1 MTGERIP
8 ELERVGQTSRN
19 SIGGNPKGKRGKDMK
34 TFKKVLASAL
44 AAAMV
49 VTAFPVANAE
59 AASTAKLSAK
69 KATIYVG
76 QSKTIKV
83 TTPKTWKSVKIKAT
97 SSKKSVATVKK
108 SGKKVTVKA
117 VKAGTAK
124 VTVKVTGKKS
134 GKAVKKTLKATITVK
149 NPSLTLK
156 AASAVAVGA
165 KETVKATVKPAST
178 KVTFSSSDDA
188 IATVDATTGEVTGVK
203 AGKVTITAKAG
214 KTTKT
219 VDMEVKTYVFKSV
232 KQTKA
237 DTLEAVVSGKTS
249 DIKASDIKV
258 TNTVNNN
265 VIAVKAVTVDKA
277 DATKVTITTFAE
289 MVDGAKYNVELA
301 GTVKDFTATDGVVAD
316 VNVTPVQVPA
326 NTDGTKI
333 NGQLVDKNGIVVKE
347 FLTSTKPA
355 NVDFT
360 LSTTQGYVNGDAIVL
375 PVVGNKGTAEI
386 TYHTYKYD
394 EKAQEVGA
402 ITKKVEI
409 TAVADTP
416 VTTTGYELTIVKS
429 GDKVDWAKKNNQF
442 SASDKTMVANFRF
455 MGSDNKEIT
464 DDYSKYTVVSS
475 DDSVLLLAKTPL
487 AKNAKTVAV
496 RGVKAGTAYIN
507 VLKDNKVV
515 TSLPVV
521 VTADRKL
528 ANIKI
533 ATPSLTVASNV
544 NSTISTDVKG
554 VDQYGADFGITSITA
569 TVMNKNTATA
579 DGNLSF
585 TSGLTDKVE
594 INASGVK
601 AGTYNVKVEA
611 KTGNDTITRVIT
623 VNVVKASVTDPAQ
636 AKSLG
641 LKLSATDVD
650 LAIGADTTAND
661 IAKKN
666 IKVSVVAYS
675 EGAVIGEVTATD
687 VKVNGKS
694 DNVTG
699 DTIALTKTTDGKVVK
714 NFTAGTYVVSAT
726 AAGKTFTGTFTVKDT
741 QSTNVVAKIVD
752 KKTTADITSA
762 AAVVAANVEFSING
776 ADYAKL
782 DAAKISV
789 DAGQYK
795 TVADA
800 IYVGTVKVTVTNN
813 VGVSYEVS
821 VNVNTTFTK

>member
-1 MTGERIP
+1 M
-8 ELERVGQTSRN
+8 
-19 SIGGNPKGKRGKDMK
+19 
-34 TFKKVLASAL
+34 
-44 AAAMV
+44 
-49 VTAFPVANAE
+49 
-59 AASTAKLSAK
+59 
-69 KATIYVG
+69 
-76 QSKTIKV
+76 
-83 TTPKTWKSVKIKAT
+83 
-97 SSKKSVATVKK
+97 
-108 SGKKVTVKA
+108 
-117 VKAGTAK
+117 
-124 VTVKVTGKKS
+124 
-134 GKAVKKTLKATITVK
+134 
-149 NPSLTLK
+149 K
-156 AASAVAVGA
+156 AANEVAVGA
-165 KETVKATVKPAST
+165 TEQITATVKPAST
-178 KVTFSSSDDA
+178 KVTYASSDA
-188 IATVDATTGEVTGVK
+188 TIATVDEKGVVTGVK

-528 ANIKI
+528 ADIKI
-533 ATPSLTVASNV
+533 ATPALTVANNV

-554 VDQYGADFGITSITA
+554 LDQYGADFGITSITA
-569 TVMNKNTATA
+569 TVMNKNTGAGET
-579 DGNLSF
+579 NLTF
-585 TSGLTDKVE
+585 TPSLTDKVE
-594 INASGVK
+594 INAFGVK

-623 VNVVKASVTDPAQ
+623 VNVVKASVTDPTQ

-650 LAIGADTTAND
+650 LAIGDATTASD
-661 IAKKN
+661 ITNKN

-675 EGAVIGEVTATD
+675 EGAVIGTVSASAIT
-687 VKVNGKS
+687 VNGKT
-694 DNVTG
+694 DNVSG
-699 DTIALTKTTDGKVVK
+699 NTIALTKNVSGKVVK

-726 AAGKTFTGTFTVKDT
+726 ATGKTFRGTFTVKDT
-741 QSTNVVAKIVD
+741 QSTSVATKVVD
-752 KKTTADITSA
+752 KKTTADITDPV
-762 AAVVAANVEFSING
+762 AVVVANVEFSING
-776 ADYAKL
+776 ADFKKL
-782 DAAKISV
+782 SASEISV
-789 DAGQYK
+789 DAGQCK
-795 TVADA
+795 TVNDA
-800 IYVGTVKVTVTNN
+800 IYVGTVKVTVTNSAR
-813 VGVSYEVS
+813 VSYEVS
-821 VNVNTTFTK
+821 VDVNTTFTK

>member
-1 MTGERIP
+1 
-8 ELERVGQTSRN
+8 
-19 SIGGNPKGKRGKDMK
+19 MK
-34 TFKKVLASAL
+34 TFKKVLASTL

-49 VTAFPVANAE
+49 VTALPVTPANA
-59 AASTAKLSAK
+59 AAAPKLSAT
-69 KATIYVG
+69 KATLYTG
-76 QSKTIKV
+76 QSKTLKV
-83 TTPKTWKSVKIKAT
+83 TTPKTWKSVKVKAT
-97 SSKKSVATVKK
+97 TSKKSVATVKA
-108 SGKKVTVKA
+108 SAKKVTVKA

-124 VTVKVTGKKS
+124 VTVKVTAKKAGKKVS
-134 GKAVKKTLKATITVK
+134 KSLKATIAVK

-156 AASAVAVGA
+156 AANEVAVGA

-178 KVTFSSSDDA
+178 KVVFSSSDDA
-188 IATVDATTGEVTGVK
+188 IATVDAATGEVTGVK
-203 AGKVTITAKAG
+203 AGEVTITAKAG

-219 VDMEVKTYVFKSV
+219 VKMAVKAYVFKSV
-232 KQTKA
+232 NQTKA
-237 DTLEAVVSGKTS
+237 DTLQAVIAGKTS

-258 TNTVNNN
+258 TNTANNN
-265 VIAVKAVTVDKA
+265 VLAVKSVAVDKN

-316 VNVTPVQVPA
+316 VNVTPVQVAA
-326 NTDGTKI
+326 NTNGTKI

-347 FLTSTKPA
+347 FLVSTKPA

-416 VTTTGYELTIVKS
+416 VTTTGYELTIVKT

-442 SASDKTMVANFRF
+442 SASDKTMYANFRF

-475 DDSVLLLAKTPL
+475 DDSVLLLTKTTL
-487 AKNAKTVAV
+487 SKTTKSVAV
-496 RGVKAGTAYIN
+496 KGIKAGTAYIN

-528 ANIKI
+528 ADIKI
-533 ATPSLTVASNV
+533 ATSSLTVANNV
-544 NSTISTDVKG
+544 NSTISTEVKG
-554 VDQYGADFGITSITA
+554 LDQYGAEFTIGSITP
-569 TVMNKNTATA
+569 TVLNKNTAVA
-579 DGNLSF
+579 DGNLTF
-585 TSGLTDKVE
+585 TAGLNNKVE
-594 INASGVK
+594 INAAGVK
-601 AGTYNVKVEA
+601 AGSYNVKVEA
-611 KTGNDTITRVIT
+611 KAGNDTITRVIT
-623 VNVVKASVTDPAQ
+623 VNVVKASVTDPTKAT
-636 AKSLG
+636 SLG

-650 LAIGADTTAND
+650 LAIGADTTAAD
-661 IAKKN
+661 IAKKD
-666 IKVSVVAYS
+666 ITVSVVAYS
-675 EGAVIGEVTATD
+675 EGAEIGTVGVSDVT
-687 VKVNGKS
+687 VNGKT
-694 DNVTG
+694 DNVSL
-699 DTIALTKTTDGKVVK
+699 DTIKLTKTDNGKVVK
-714 NFTAGTYVVSAT
+714 NFTAGTYVVSAK

-741 QSTNVVAKIVD
+741 QATNVAAKIVD
-752 KKTTADITSA
+752 KKTTADITNA

-782 DAAKISV
+782 DASKISV

-795 TVADA
+795 TVDDA

-813 VGVSYEVS
+813 ASVSYEVS

>member
-1 MTGERIP
+1 MENI
-8 ELERVGQTSRN
+8 
-19 SIGGNPKGKRGKDMK
+19 
-34 TFKKVLASAL
+34 
-44 AAAMV
+44 
-49 VTAFPVANAE
+49 
-59 AASTAKLSAK
+59 
-69 KATIYVG
+69 
-76 QSKTIKV
+76 
-83 TTPKTWKSVKIKAT
+83 
-97 SSKKSVATVKK
+97 
-108 SGKKVTVKA
+108 
-117 VKAGTAK
+117 
-124 VTVKVTGKKS
+124 VKVTGKKS

-156 AASAVAVGA
+156 TSANVVAVGA
-165 KETVKATVKPAST
+165 TEQITATVKPANT
-178 KVTFSSSDDA
+178 KVTFTSSDET
-188 IATVDATTGEVTGVK
+188 IAKVDEKGAVTGVK

-301 GTVKDFTATDGVVAD
+301 GSVKDFTATDGVVAD

-475 DDSVLLLAKTPL
+475 DDSVLLLAKTTL
-487 AKNAKTVAV
+487 SKTTKTVAV
-496 RGVKAGTAYIN
+496 KGVKAGTAYIN

-528 ANIKI
+528 ADIKI
-533 ATPSLTVASNV
+533 ATPSLTVANNV

-650 LAIGADTTAND
+650 LAIGADTTDAD

-666 IKVSVVAYS
+666 ITVSVVAYS
-675 EGAVIGEVTATD
+675 EGAVIGTVSASAI
-687 VKVNGKS
+687 KVNGKT

-699 DTIALTKTTDGKVVK
+699 SAISMTKSVNGKIVK
-714 NFTAGTYVVSAT
+714 NFTAGTYVVTAE

-741 QSTNVVAKIVD
+741 QSTSVATKVVD
-752 KKTTADITSA
+752 KKTTVAIDNTATSA

-776 ADYAKL
+776 ADFVKF
-782 DAAKISV
+782 DASKISV
-789 DAGQYK
+789 DAGQFK
-795 TVADA
+795 AVNDA

-813 VGVSYEVS
+813 ASVSYEVS
-821 VNVNTTFTK
+821 VAVNTTFTK

>member
-1 MTGERIP
+1 M
-8 ELERVGQTSRN
+8 
-19 SIGGNPKGKRGKDMK
+19 
-34 TFKKVLASAL
+34 
-44 AAAMV
+44 
-49 VTAFPVANAE
+49 
-59 AASTAKLSAK
+59 
-69 KATIYVG
+69 
-76 QSKTIKV
+76 
-83 TTPKTWKSVKIKAT
+83 
-97 SSKKSVATVKK
+97 
-108 SGKKVTVKA
+108 
-117 VKAGTAK
+117 
-124 VTVKVTGKKS
+124 
-134 GKAVKKTLKATITVK
+134 
-149 NPSLTLK
+149 
-156 AASAVAVGA
+156 
-165 KETVKATVKPAST
+165 
-178 KVTFSSSDDA
+178 
-188 IATVDATTGEVTGVK
+188 
-203 AGKVTITAKAG
+203 TITAKAG

-301 GTVKDFTATDGVVAD
+301 GSVKDFTATDGVVAD

-360 LSTTQGYVNGDAIVL
+360 LSTTQGYVNNDAIVL

-416 VTTTGYELTIVKS
+416 VTTTGYELTIVKN

-442 SASDKTMVANFRF
+442 SSSDNNMAAYFRF

-475 DDSVLLLAKTPL
+475 DDSVLLLTKTTL
-487 AKNAKTVAV
+487 SKTTKNVAV
-496 RGVKAGTAYIN
+496 KGVKAGTAYIN

-528 ANIKI
+528 ADIKI
-533 ATPSLTVASNV
+533 ATPSLTVANNV

-554 VDQYGADFGITSITA
+554 IDQYGADFGITSITA

-585 TSGLTDKVE
+585 TPGLTNKVE

-650 LAIGADTTAND
+650 LAIGADTTDAD
-661 IAKKN
+661 IAKKD
-666 IKVSVVAYS
+666 ITVSVVAYS
-675 EGAVIGEVTATD
+675 EGAVIGTVSASAI
-687 VKVNGKS
+687 KVNGKT

-699 DTIALTKTTDGKVVK
+699 SAISMTKSVNGKIVK
-714 NFTAGTYVVSAT
+714 NFTAGTYVVTAE

-741 QSTNVVAKIVD
+741 QSTSVATKVVD
-752 KKTTADITSA
+752 KKTTVAIANTATSA

-776 ADYAKL
+776 ADFAKL
-782 DAAKISV
+782 DASKISV
-789 DAGQYK
+789 DAGQFK
-795 TVADA
+795 AVNDA
-800 IYVGTVKVTVTNN
+800 IYVGTVKVTVTNSAS
-813 VGVSYEVS
+813 VSYEVS
-821 VNVNTTFTK
+821 VAVNTTFTN

>member
-1 MTGERIP
+1 
-8 ELERVGQTSRN
+8 
-19 SIGGNPKGKRGKDMK
+19 MK
-34 TFKKVLASAL
+34 TFKKVLASTL

-49 VTAFPVANAE
+49 VTALPVTPANA
-59 AASTAKLSAK
+59 AAAPKLSAT
-69 KATIYVG
+69 KATLYVG
-76 QSKTIKV
+76 QSKAIKV
-83 TTPKTWKSVKIKAT
+83 TTPKAWKSVKVKAT
-97 SSKKSVATVKK
+97 TSKKSVATVKTSK
-108 SGKKVTVKA
+108 KKVTVKA

-124 VTVKVTGKKS
+124 VTVKVTAKKAGKKVS
-134 GKAVKKTLKATITVK
+134 KSLKATITVK

-156 AASAVAVGA
+156 AANEVAVGA

-178 KVTFSSSDDA
+178 KVAFSSSDET

-203 AGKVTITAKAG
+203 AGEVTITAKAG
-214 KTTKT
+214 ATTKT
-219 VDMEVKTYVFKSV
+219 VTMAVKAYVFKSV
-232 KQTKA
+232 NQTKA
-237 DTLEAVVSGKTS
+237 DTLQAVISGKTS

-258 TNTVNNN
+258 TNTANNN
-265 VIAVKAVTVDKA
+265 VLAVKSVAVDKN

-316 VNVTPVQVPA
+316 VNVTPVQVAA

-347 FLTSTKPA
+347 FLVSTKPA

-442 SASDKTMVANFRF
+442 SASDKTMYANFRF

-475 DDSVLLLAKTPL
+475 DDSVLLLTKTTL
-487 AKNAKTVAV
+487 SKTTKSVAV
-496 RGVKAGTAYIN
+496 KGIKAGTAYIN

-528 ANIKI
+528 ADIKI
-533 ATPSLTVASNV
+533 ATSSLTVANNV
-544 NSTISTDVKG
+544 NSTISTEVKG
-554 VDQYGADFGITSITA
+554 LDQYGAEFPIGSITP
-569 TVMNKNTATA
+569 TVLNKNTAVA
-579 DGNLSF
+579 DGNLAF
-585 TSGLTDKVE
+585 TGSLTDKVE
-594 INASGVK
+594 IDANGVK
-601 AGTYNVKVEA
+601 AGSYNVKVEA
-611 KTGNDTITRVIT
+611 KAGNDTITRVIT
-623 VNVVKASVTDPAQ
+623 VNVVKASVTDATK
-636 AKSLG
+636 ATSLG

-776 ADYAKL
+776 ADYVKL
-782 DAAKISV
+782 GAANISV

-813 VGVSYEVS
+813 AGVSYEVS

>member
-1 MTGERIP
+1 M
-8 ELERVGQTSRN
+8 
-19 SIGGNPKGKRGKDMK
+19 
-34 TFKKVLASAL
+34 
-44 AAAMV
+44 
-49 VTAFPVANAE
+49 
-59 AASTAKLSAK
+59 
-69 KATIYVG
+69 
-76 QSKTIKV
+76 
-83 TTPKTWKSVKIKAT
+83 
-97 SSKKSVATVKK
+97 
-108 SGKKVTVKA
+108 
-117 VKAGTAK
+117 
-124 VTVKVTGKKS
+124 
-134 GKAVKKTLKATITVK
+134 
-149 NPSLTLK
+149 
-156 AASAVAVGA
+156 
-165 KETVKATVKPAST
+165 
-178 KVTFSSSDDA
+178 
-188 IATVDATTGEVTGVK
+188 
-203 AGKVTITAKAG
+203 TITAKAG

-316 VNVTPVQVPA
+316 VNVTPVQIPA

-355 NVDFT
+355 NVDFK

-402 ITKKVEI
+402 ITKKVDI
-409 TAVADTP
+409 TAVAGTP
-416 VTTTGYELTIVKS
+416 VTTTGYELTITKND
-429 GDKVDWAKKNNQF
+429 GKVDWAKKNNQL
-442 SASDKTMVANFRF
+442 SSSDSNMVANFRF

-464 DDYSKYTVVSS
+464 DYTKYTVVSS
-475 DDSVLLLAKTPL
+475 DDSVLLIANDGSLANK
-487 AKNAKTVAV
+487 KVAV
-496 RGVKAGTAYIN
+496 KGVKAGTAYIN

-528 ANIKI
+528 ADIKI
-533 ATPSLTVASNV
+533 ATPALTVANNV

-554 VDQYGADFGITSITA
+554 LDQYGADFGITSITA
-569 TVMNKNTATA
+569 TVMNKNTG
-579 DGNLSF
+579 DGETNLTF
-585 TSGLTDKVE
+585 TPSLTDKVE

-650 LAIGADTTAND
+650 LAIGADTTAED

-666 IKVSVVAYS
+666 INVSVVAYS
-675 EGAVIGEVTATD
+675 EGAVIGTVSASDIT
-687 VKVNGKS
+687 VNGKT
-694 DNVTG
+694 DNVSG
-699 DTIALTKTTDGKVVK
+699 NTITLTKIENDKVVK
-714 NFTAGTYVVSAT
+714 KFTAGTYVVSAT
-726 AAGKTFTGTFTVKDT
+726 ADSKTFTGTFTVKDT
-741 QSTNVVAKIVD
+741 QSTSVATKVVEKETSVAIAD
-752 KKTTADITSA
+752 TATSA
-762 AAVVAANVEFSING
+762 AKVVAANVEFSING
-776 ADYAKL
+776 ADFAKL
-782 DAAKISV
+782 DESKISV
-789 DAGQYK
+789 DPGQYK
-795 TVADA
+795 YVNGA
-800 IYVGTVKVTVTNN
+800 IYVGTVKVTVTN
-813 VGVSYEVS
+813 GKVSYEVS
-821 VNVNTTFTK
+821 VDVNTTFTKKK

>member
-1 MTGERIP
+1 
-8 ELERVGQTSRN
+8 
-19 SIGGNPKGKRGKDMK
+19 
-34 TFKKVLASAL
+34 
-44 AAAMV
+44 
-49 VTAFPVANAE
+49 
-59 AASTAKLSAK
+59 
-69 KATIYVG
+69 
-76 QSKTIKV
+76 
-83 TTPKTWKSVKIKAT
+83 
-97 SSKKSVATVKK
+97 
-108 SGKKVTVKA
+108 
-117 VKAGTAK
+117 
-124 VTVKVTGKKS
+124 
-134 GKAVKKTLKATITVK
+134 
-149 NPSLTLK
+149 
-156 AASAVAVGA
+156 
-165 KETVKATVKPAST
+165 
-178 KVTFSSSDDA
+178 
-188 IATVDATTGEVTGVK
+188 
-203 AGKVTITAKAG
+203 
-214 KTTKT
+214 
-219 VDMEVKTYVFKSV
+219 MEVKTYVFKSV

-301 GTVKDFTATDGVVAD
+301 GSVKDFTATDGVVAD

-360 LSTTQGYVNGDAIVL
+360 LSTTQGYVNNDAIVL

-416 VTTTGYELTIVKS
+416 VTTTGYELTIVKN

-442 SASDKTMVANFRF
+442 SSSDNNMAAYFRF

-475 DDSVLLLAKTPL
+475 DDSVLLLTKTTL
-487 AKNAKTVAV
+487 SKTTKNVAV
-496 RGVKAGTAYIN
+496 KGVKAGTAYIN

-528 ANIKI
+528 ADIKI
-533 ATPSLTVASNV
+533 ATPSLTVANNV

-554 VDQYGADFGITSITA
+554 IDQYGADFGITSITA

-585 TSGLTDKVE
+585 TPGLTNKVE

-650 LAIGADTTAND
+650 LAIGADTTDAD
-661 IAKKN
+661 IAKKD
-666 IKVSVVAYS
+666 ITVSVVAYS
-675 EGAVIGEVTATD
+675 EGAVIGTVSASAI
-687 VKVNGKS
+687 KVNGKT

-699 DTIALTKTTDGKVVK
+699 SAISMTKSVNGKIVK
-714 NFTAGTYVVSAT
+714 NFTAGTYVVTAE

-741 QSTNVVAKIVD
+741 QSTSVATKVVD
-752 KKTTADITSA
+752 KKATVAIANTATSA

-776 ADYAKL
+776 ADFAKL
-782 DAAKISV
+782 DASKISV
-789 DAGQYK
+789 DAGQFK
-795 TVADA
+795 AVNDA
-800 IYVGTVKVTVTNN
+800 IYVGTVKVTVTNSAS
-813 VGVSYEVS
+813 VSYEVS
-821 VNVNTTFTK
+821 VAVNTTFTN

>member
-1 MTGERIP
+1 M
-8 ELERVGQTSRN
+8 
-19 SIGGNPKGKRGKDMK
+19 
-34 TFKKVLASAL
+34 
-44 AAAMV
+44 
-49 VTAFPVANAE
+49 
-59 AASTAKLSAK
+59 
-69 KATIYVG
+69 
-76 QSKTIKV
+76 
-83 TTPKTWKSVKIKAT
+83 
-97 SSKKSVATVKK
+97 
-108 SGKKVTVKA
+108 
-117 VKAGTAK
+117 
-124 VTVKVTGKKS
+124 
-134 GKAVKKTLKATITVK
+134 
-149 NPSLTLK
+149 
-156 AASAVAVGA
+156 
-165 KETVKATVKPAST
+165 
-178 KVTFSSSDDA
+178 
-188 IATVDATTGEVTGVK
+188 
-203 AGKVTITAKAG
+203 TITAKAG

-301 GTVKDFTATDGVVAD
+301 GSVKDFTATDGVVAD

-360 LSTTQGYVNGDAIVL
+360 LSTTQGYVNNDAIVL

-416 VTTTGYELTIVKS
+416 VTTTGYELTIVKN

-442 SASDKTMVANFRF
+442 SSSDNNMAAYFRF

-475 DDSVLLLAKTPL
+475 DDSVLLLTKTTL
-487 AKNAKTVAV
+487 SKTTKNVAV
-496 RGVKAGTAYIN
+496 KGVKAGTAYIN

-528 ANIKI
+528 ADIKI
-533 ATPSLTVASNV
+533 ATPSLTVANNV

-554 VDQYGADFGITSITA
+554 IDQYGADFGITSITA

-585 TSGLTDKVE
+585 TPGLTNKVE

-650 LAIGADTTAND
+650 LAIGADTTDAD
-661 IAKKN
+661 IAKKD
-666 IKVSVVAYS
+666 ITVSVVAYS
-675 EGAVIGEVTATD
+675 EGDVIGTVSASAII
-687 VKVNGKS
+687 VNGKT

-699 DTIALTKTTDGKVVK
+699 SAISMTKSVNGKIVK
-714 NFTAGTYVVSAT
+714 NFTAGTYVVTAE

-741 QSTNVVAKIVD
+741 QSTSVATKVVD
-752 KKTTADITSA
+752 KKTTVAIANTATSA

-776 ADYAKL
+776 ADFAKL
-782 DAAKISV
+782 DASKISV
-789 DAGQYK
+789 DAGQFK
-795 TVADA
+795 AVNDA
-800 IYVGTVKVTVTNN
+800 IYVGTVKVTVTNSAS
-813 VGVSYEVS
+813 VSYEVS
-821 VNVNTTFTK
+821 VAVNTTFTN

>member
-1 MTGERIP
+1 MHFLQLFEFRY
-8 ELERVGQTSRN
+8 S
-19 SIGGNPKGKRGKDMK
+19 
-34 TFKKVLASAL
+34 
-44 AAAMV
+44 
-49 VTAFPVANAE
+49 
-59 AASTAKLSAK
+59 
-69 KATIYVG
+69 
-76 QSKTIKV
+76 
-83 TTPKTWKSVKIKAT
+83 
-97 SSKKSVATVKK
+97 
-108 SGKKVTVKA
+108 
-117 VKAGTAK
+117 
-124 VTVKVTGKKS
+124 VKVTGKKS

-178 KVTFSSSDDA
+178 KVAFSSSDDT

-402 ITKKVEI
+402 ITKKVDI

-475 DDSVLLLAKTPL
+475 DDSVLLLAKTTL
-487 AKNAKTVAV
+487 SKTTKTVAV
-496 RGVKAGTAYIN
+496 KGVKAGTAYIN

-528 ANIKI
+528 ADIKI
-533 ATPSLTVASNV
+533 ATPSLTVANNV

-554 VDQYGADFGITSITA
+554 IDQYGADFGITSITP
-569 TVMNKNTATA
+569 TVMNKNTAVA

-585 TSGLTDKVE
+585 TPSLTGKVE

-650 LAIGADTTAND
+650 LAIGADTSAAD
-661 IAKKN
+661 ILKKDIN
-666 IKVSVVAYS
+666 VSVVAYS
-675 EGAVIGEVTATD
+675 EGAVIGTVTASSIT
-687 VKVNGKS
+687 VNGKT
-694 DNVTG
+694 DNVSG
-699 DTIALTKTTDGKVVK
+699 NTIALTKNVSGKVVK

-726 AAGKTFTGTFTVKDT
+726 TTDKKTFTGTFTVKDT
-741 QSTNVVAKIVD
+741 QSTNVATKVVD
-752 KKTTADITSA
+752 KKTTADITDPV
-762 AAVVAANVEFSING
+762 AVVEANVEFSING
-776 ADYAKL
+776 ADFTKL
-782 DAAKISV
+782 GKSKISV
-789 DAGQYK
+789 DPGQYK
-795 TVADA
+795 TVNDA

-813 VGVSYEVS
+813 QSVSYEVS
-821 VNVNTTFTK
+821 VDINTTFTK

>member
-1 MTGERIP
+1 
-8 ELERVGQTSRN
+8 
-19 SIGGNPKGKRGKDMK
+19 MK
-34 TFKKVLASAL
+34 TFKKVLASTL

-49 VTAFPVANAE
+49 VTALPVTPANA
-59 AASTAKLSAK
+59 AAAPKLSTK
-69 KATIYVG
+69 KATVYVG

-83 TTPKTWKSVKIKAT
+83 TTPKAWKSVKVKAT
-97 SSKKSVATVKK
+97 TSKKSVATVKASK
-108 SGKKVTVKA
+108 KKVTVKA

-813 VGVSYEVS
+813 VSVSYEVS

>member
-1 MTGERIP
+1 MFW
-8 ELERVGQTSRN
+8 SRY
-19 SIGGNPKGKRGKDMK
+19 S
-34 TFKKVLASAL
+34 
-44 AAAMV
+44 
-49 VTAFPVANAE
+49 
-59 AASTAKLSAK
+59 
-69 KATIYVG
+69 
-76 QSKTIKV
+76 
-83 TTPKTWKSVKIKAT
+83 
-97 SSKKSVATVKK
+97 
-108 SGKKVTVKA
+108 
-117 VKAGTAK
+117 
-124 VTVKVTGKKS
+124 VKVTGKKS

-149 NPSLTLK
+149 NPSLTLT
-156 AASAVAVGA
+156 ATSTEVAVGA

-178 KVTFSSSDDA
+178 KVTFSSSDDT

-360 LSTTQGYVNGDAIVL
+360 LSTTQGYVNNDAIVL

-416 VTTTGYELTIVKS
+416 VTTTGYELTIVKN

-442 SASDKTMVANFRF
+442 SSSDNDMAANFRF

-528 ANIKI
+528 ADIKI
-533 ATPSLTVASNV
+533 ATPSLTVANNV

-554 VDQYGADFGITSITA
+554 IDQYGADFGITSITA
-569 TVMNKNTATA
+569 TVMNKNTGAGET
-579 DGNLSF
+579 NLTF
-585 TSGLTDKVE
+585 TPSLTNKVE
-594 INASGVK
+594 LDASGVK

-623 VNVVKASVTDPAQ
+623 VNVVKASVTDPTQ

-650 LAIGADTTAND
+650 LAIGADTSATD

-666 IKVSVVAYS
+666 INVSVVAYS
-675 EGAVIGEVTATD
+675 EGAVIGTVSASAIT
-687 VKVNGKS
+687 VNGKT
-694 DNVTG
+694 DNVSG
-699 DTIALTKTTDGKVVK
+699 NTIALTKNVSGKVVK

-726 AAGKTFTGTFTVKDT
+726 AAGKTFRGTFTVKDT
-741 QSTNVVAKIVD
+741 QSTSVATKVVD
-752 KKTTADITSA
+752 KKTTADITDPV
-762 AAVVAANVEFSING
+762 AVVVANVEFSING
-776 ADYAKL
+776 ADFKKL
-782 DAAKISV
+782 SASEISV
-789 DAGQYK
+789 DAGQCK
-795 TVADA
+795 TVKDA

-813 VGVSYEVS
+813 ASVSYEVS
-821 VNVNTTFTK
+821 VAVNTTFTK